1 MDTQNQLLMDYLD
14 LYFEKHPKNFKI
26 LMDIVNQQSTVSL
39 RVLDHFVTNYAPENN
54 IVINDEFNVHKEY
67 KLKLLSYKKI
77 RFDPFCRKFKTLYV
91 YDHFT
96 KLNTP
101 QDEETKKELFT
112 SCGQLCF
119 FKWCF
124 ENNIIKYVEKHLE
137 KIEGD
142 MKTKGSIPKNKRKKV
157 SVAASRTMNKSSN
170 IKHVITFH

>member
-14 LYFEKHPKNFKI
+14 HYFQKHPTYFKT
-26 LMDIVNQQSTVSL
+26 LVNIVNQQSKVSL

-54 IVINDEFNVHKEY
+54 IIIGENDNFNVHKEY

-91 YDHFT
+91 YDNLT
-96 KLNTP
+96 DKN
-101 QDEETKKELFT
+101 ELYT

-124 ENNIIKYVEKHLE
+124 ENNIINYVEQHLE
-137 KIEGD
+137 TIEHD
-142 MKTKGSIPKNKRKKV
+142 MKSNIPTKTPRIT
-157 SVAASRTMNKSSN
+157 VASSRTMNKSSN